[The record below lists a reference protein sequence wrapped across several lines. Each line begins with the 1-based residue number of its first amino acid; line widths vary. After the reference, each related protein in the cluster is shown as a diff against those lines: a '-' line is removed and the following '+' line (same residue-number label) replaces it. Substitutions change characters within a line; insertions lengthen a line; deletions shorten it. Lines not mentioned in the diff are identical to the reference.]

1 MFLALGSHGA
11 AGLVSI
17 SAACHF
23 SARRVVGMDL
33 DSGLIEAAKE
43 HRQSLGGAGAAP
55 RGGDDELHRG
65 LFIVIGMGVP
75 G

>member
-1 MFLALGSHGA
+1 MSQFYRPGF

-33 DSGLIEAAKE
+33 DSGLIEAAEE
-43 HRQSLGGAGAAP
+43 HLRSLGGAPPGAW
-55 RGGDDELHRG
+55 
-65 LFIVIGMGVP
+65 GMRIM
-75 G
+75 